1 MKYFIAS
8 INMDVVVVSIYSIE
22 NSTILPLPFVEQKK
36 FYIHQGYVF
45 NFFARQFN
53 GDADFKILAMIC

>member
-8 INMDVVVVSIYSIE
+8 INMDVVEVSIYSIE

-45 NFFARQFN
+45 NFLLDN
-53 GDADFKILAMIC
+53 LMGMPILRFLQ